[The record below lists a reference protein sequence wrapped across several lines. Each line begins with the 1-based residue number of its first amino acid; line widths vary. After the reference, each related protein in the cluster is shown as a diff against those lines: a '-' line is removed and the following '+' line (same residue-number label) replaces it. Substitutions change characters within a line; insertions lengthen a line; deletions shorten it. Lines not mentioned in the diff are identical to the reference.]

1 MADNALS
8 SMRILMFPR
17 TMAVGGTEKVV
28 LQLCEHLVGK
38 VGYLGVISCGG
49 AYTEELRRLGVPHYQ
64 IPDITSKNPS
74 VASGVVQ
81 TLRLV
86 SSDNGV
92 NVIHCHHRMA
102 AFYSHFVSDKTL
114 CAVATAHNVFHG
126 RRYATRAAYRG
137 MRVVACGKRVE
148 ENLVGYYGL
157 PREAV
162 TLITNSVKPFGGPV
176 RPIAEVADC
185 PAGVLKVGFV
195 GRLTEAKGVTYL
207 IDAIGTLR
215 RRGVPV
221 RCFLVGEGELE
232 AELRRQVEEAGLT
245 GDVVFLGRR
254 DDSQNFLSQMDVCVL
269 PSLWEGLPMVLLE
282 AFSVGTAVVAS
293 SADGILDVVT
303 DGENGLITGTRDA
316 DGIADAV
323 QRLHDAPDFRSA
335 LGQRALASYQADYS
349 YERWADRYD
358 RFYEEAVS
366 Q

>member
-114 CAVATAHNVFHG
+114 CAVATAHNV
-126 RRYATRAAYRG
+126 
-137 MRVVACGKRVE
+137 
-148 ENLVGYYGL
+148 
-157 PREAV
+157 
-162 TLITNSVKPFGGPV
+162 
-176 RPIAEVADC
+176 
-185 PAGVLKVGFV
+185 
-195 GRLTEAKGVTYL
+195 
-207 IDAIGTLR
+207 
-215 RRGVPV
+215 
-221 RCFLVGEGELE
+221 
-232 AELRRQVEEAGLT
+232 
-245 GDVVFLGRR
+245 
-254 DDSQNFLSQMDVCVL
+254 LSETKC
-269 PSLWEGLPMVLLE
+269 E
-282 AFSVGTAVVAS
+282 
-293 SADGILDVVT
+293 
-303 DGENGLITGTRDA
+303 
-316 DGIADAV
+316 
-323 QRLHDAPDFRSA
+323 
-335 LGQRALASYQADYS
+335 
-349 YERWADRYD
+349 
-358 RFYEEAVS
+358 
-366 Q
+366 